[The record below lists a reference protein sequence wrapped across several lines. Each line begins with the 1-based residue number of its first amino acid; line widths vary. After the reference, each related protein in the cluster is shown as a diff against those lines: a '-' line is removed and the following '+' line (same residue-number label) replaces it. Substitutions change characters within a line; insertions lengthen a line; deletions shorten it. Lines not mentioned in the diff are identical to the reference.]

1 MTCTFIPSAYQQS
14 PLSSPKS
21 HCQNAMNNARSGEL
35 YPAKYYDAS
44 PTWYRWN
51 KLSVADVYQLRQE
64 PGFEGQNIWFWL
76 NHPIQYVRLVGLICQ
91 VDMVAGGRYVL
102 MTLDDSSGANIEIKL
117 ERGAGK
123 VSENGFKEYLPITDL
138 HNVLVR
144 VEMGLPI
151 VTLDRTIL
159 ELGTIVIAEGQ
170 IGSYMHNR
178 QMVLSR
184 LQRVPDTRAEAQHW
198 AKAAVWK
205 GLILSKPWVLS
216 TEKMLELDQNAC
228 QEARKELK
236 EQTHRKKK
244 SAKREM
250 LNEQR
255 EKRRELEEVQMNK
268 GALPGSEVLK
278 MPWDD

>member
-1 MTCTFIPSAYQQS
+1 
-14 PLSSPKS
+14 
-21 HCQNAMNNARSGEL
+21 MNNARSGEI

-76 NHPIQYVRLVGLICQ
+76 NHPIQYVRLVGFICQ
-91 VDMVAGGRYVL
+91 IDMVAGGRYVL

-117 ERGAGK
+117 EREAGK
-123 VSENGFKEYLPITDL
+123 ITENGFKEYLPITGLD
-138 HNVLVR
+138 NVLVR

-151 VTLDRTIL
+151 VTLDRSAL
-159 ELGTIVIAEGQ
+159 ELGTVIIAEGQ
-170 IGSYMHNR
+170 IGSYIQNR

-198 AKAAVWK
+198 AKVAEWK
-205 GLILSKPWVLS
+205 RLILSTPWALS
-216 TEKMLELDQNAC
+216 AEKRLELDQKAI
-228 QEARKELK
+228 QEAKTELK
-236 EQTHRKKK
+236 EQKHRKKK
-244 SAKREM
+244 SAKREI
-250 LNEQR
+250 LTEQR
-255 EKRRELEEVQMNK
+255 ERRRQLDEKEMNK
-268 GALPGSEVLK
+268 GALPGSEILK